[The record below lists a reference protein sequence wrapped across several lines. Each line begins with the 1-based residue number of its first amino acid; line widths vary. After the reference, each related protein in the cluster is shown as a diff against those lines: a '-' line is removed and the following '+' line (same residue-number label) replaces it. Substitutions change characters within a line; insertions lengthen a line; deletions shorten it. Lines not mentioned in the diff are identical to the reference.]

1 VTTVTPLGTA
11 ARNPAATGAA
21 LPAPR
26 RSRLL
31 GDQDSLVHPASH
43 GVMLVLP
50 AVLFVAVFV
59 LTPLVFALYISLTN
73 WPLIG
78 SYKFIGLSNYA
89 SVGEDPAFW
98 QAVLY
103 TLIYTAIVTL
113 PILVIGYFMAVVVR
127 ANRRGSTLLRT
138 LFFLPYVIGLTTLS
152 FFLVLEAQPDSGA
165 VNLILKGLH
174 ITDGS
179 TAWLVNGPLATGLI
193 CVLIIWGV
201 SGSTM
206 VLLLSGMQAI
216 PREVYESAEVDGASW
231 WSREYHITVPMLRR
245 PIAMSLILSVIGSFL
260 AFSQFFILT
269 QGGPGRETT
278 PIVLY
283 IYQRAFVQLQVGA
296 ATAASIILIIVVA
309 AISALQ
315 FRLLRSEH

>member
-1 VTTVTPLGTA
+1 MTQSDTAVRTPTA
-11 ARNPAATGAA
+11 AATVPG
-21 LPAPR
+21 R
-26 RSRLL
+26 RRPLL
-31 GDQDSLVHPASH
+31 GERSLVHPAGH

-50 AVLFVAVFV
+50 AVLFVAVFI
-59 LTPLVFALYISLTN
+59 LAPLVFAIYISLTN

-78 SYKFIGLSNYA
+78 SYRFIGLQNYV
-89 SVGEDPAFW
+89 SVSKDPAFW
-98 QAVLY
+98 HAVLY

-127 ANRRGSTLLRT
+127 ANRPGSTALRT
-138 LFFLPYVIGLTTLS
+138 IFFLPYVIGLTTLS
-152 FFLVLEAQPDSGA
+152 FLLVLEAQPDSGA
-165 VNLILKGLH
+165 VNLILKALH

-193 CVLIIWGV
+193 CVLIIWAV

-216 PREVYESAEVDGASW
+216 SRDIYESGEVDGASW
-231 WSREYHITVPMLRR
+231 WEREYHLTLPMLRR

-269 QGGPGRETT
+269 QGGPGRATT

-309 AISALQ
+309 AVSALQ
-315 FRLLRSEH
+315 FRLLRSED